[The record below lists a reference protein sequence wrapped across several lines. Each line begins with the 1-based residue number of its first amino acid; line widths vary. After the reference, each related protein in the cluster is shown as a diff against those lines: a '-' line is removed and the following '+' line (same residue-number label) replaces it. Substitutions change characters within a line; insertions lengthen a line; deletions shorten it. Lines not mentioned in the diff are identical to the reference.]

1 MNNVYG
7 VIFNSLGEAAEELQ
21 KQIEQ
26 DKFDI
31 PRFYVAANLLFGDKL
46 LSEWGSAEDPV
57 ACIKKALNDNMQ
69 IFRDADTN
77 GFSFLARVIAL
88 GAAGAFTDENG
99 KKALEVVPNEK
110 GQMTIKVAPDSMDT
124 ILRVMQ
130 ISTLVYSRCGESLQE
145 YTGKEN
151 EWVDPKE

>member
-1 MNNVYG
+1 MKSMYG
-7 VIFNSLGEAAEELQ
+7 VLFHTLAEAAEELQ
-21 KQIEQ
+21 KQIEL
-26 DKFDI
+26 DTYDN

-46 LSEWGSAEDPV
+46 LSEWCNTEDPI
-57 ACIKKALNDNMQ
+57 ACIQKALDDNMQ

-99 KKALEVVPNEK
+99 KKVLEVVPGEN
-110 GQMTIKVAPDSMDT
+110 GQMNIKVAPDSMDT
-124 ILRVMQ
+124 ILSVMQ

-145 YTGKEN
+145 YMMKKKEG
-151 EWVDPKE
+151 DK

>member
-7 VIFNSLGEAAEELQ
+7 VIYGSLAEAAEELQ
-21 KQIEQ
+21 KQIEL

-31 PRFYVAANLLFGDKL
+31 PRFCVAANLLFGDKL
-46 LSEWGSAEDPV
+46 LPEWGNTEDPI

-130 ISTLVYSRCGESLQE
+130 ISALVYSRCGESLQK
-145 YTGKEN
+145 YMGKEN

>member
-7 VIFNSLGEAAEELQ
+7 VIFNSLAEAAEELQ
-21 KQIEQ
+21 KQIEL

-46 LSEWGSAEDPV
+46 LSEWCNTEDPI
-57 ACIKKALNDNMQ
+57 ACIQKALNDNMQ

-99 KKALEVVPNEK
+99 KKVLEVVPGEN
-110 GQMTIKVAPDSMDT
+110 GRMNIKVAPDSLDT
-124 ILRVMQ
+124 ILSVMQ
-130 ISTLVYSRCGESLQE
+130 ISALVYSRCGESLQE
-145 YTGKEN
+145 CMMKKKEG
-151 EWVDPKE
+151 DK

>member
-1 MNNVYG
+1 MKSMYG
-7 VIFNSLGEAAEELQ
+7 VLFHSLAEAAEELQ
-21 KQIEQ
+21 KQIEL

-31 PRFYVAANLLFGDKL
+31 PRFCVAANLLFGEKL

-57 ACIKKALNDNMQ
+57 VHIKKALEDNMQ

-88 GAAGAFTDENG
+88 GAAGAFTEENG

-110 GQMTIKVAPDSMDT
+110 GQM
-124 ILRVMQ
+124 
-130 ISTLVYSRCGESLQE
+130 ISKRRYW
-145 YTGKEN
+145 KDI
-151 EWVDPKE
+151 WH